1 MKQFILALLEA
12 ISTVVFIVSL
22 FMVPFFEEWKEGLS
36 WTAFSSFIILVTVIA
51 IEMWTEDKKK

>member
-1 MKQFILALLEA
+1 MRQFILALLEA

-22 FMVPFFEEWKEGLS
+22 IMVPFFEKWKEGLS
-36 WTAFSSFIILVTVIA
+36 WTAFSSFIILVAVIA